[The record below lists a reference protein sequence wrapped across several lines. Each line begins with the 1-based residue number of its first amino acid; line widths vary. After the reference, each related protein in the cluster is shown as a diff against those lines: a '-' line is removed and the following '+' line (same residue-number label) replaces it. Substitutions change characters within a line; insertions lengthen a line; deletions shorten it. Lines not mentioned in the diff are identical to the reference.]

1 MLVWLSVWSEV
12 QTCIQ
17 PSWCHCHSLSLA
29 SVKHPDWFYLSGTS
43 SHPGTNRLLQTIYWI
58 LASSKGW
65 IKQTYRKIMI
75 HKIHKMGSPRKRAI
89 KWPLNGCAC
98 VCSSSGGLCGYQ
110 LQRKQNACAH
120 HREHGGH
127 GYSGNAEEL
136 LRHHSSFTDSTAT
149 WQHKR
154 TEPGI
159 IHTPA
164 ARLTN
169 YLTTHTHTFNG
180 QDYPGQPVPER

>member
-1 MLVWLSVWSEV
+1 M
-12 QTCIQ
+12 
-17 PSWCHCHSLSLA
+17 
-29 SVKHPDWFYLSGTS
+29 
-43 SHPGTNRLLQTIYWI
+43 
-58 LASSKGW
+58 
-65 IKQTYRKIMI
+65 
-75 HKIHKMGSPRKRAI
+75 AI
-89 KWPLNGCAC
+89 KRVCMC
-98 VCSSSGGLCGYQ
+98 ECSSSGGLCGYQ
-110 LQRKQNACAH
+110 LQGKQNACAH

-159 IHTPA
+159 MHTPA

-169 YLTTHTHTFNG
+169 YLTTHTHIRLMALCPGLPGSAGTRKVKPIWISLKQETHVCARVRAFN
-180 QDYPGQPVPER
+180 DPPDRQPCQQPTTQKRRK